1 MIRNKIFIF
10 LLFLGI
16 SCTKINHSS
25 DEPVQLDSYIF
36 FDEGTVKTK
45 GNLLTGTALP
55 TSAGTS
61 YGVMGLRGTSNTQ
74 VFGVYASGNTSTTG
88 NKFKHNNVAYV
99 YRPAA
104 NENFTYEKLVLWTN
118 EPHKFCA
125 YYPYF
130 ASCVTGLVA
139 DDAAT
144 SGVDPYLSYTQPTT
158 LAGMTTDLLTAYTE
172 ASYNANASATQN
184 MVGLNFK
191 HRLFAFNVLLKNTS
205 GTKMVIKEAILT
217 ITSPDGAKLYFN
229 GQVTPNTSTTTIT
242 HNYVVRGSDYTLGS
256 GTVASPNSIY
266 LNENHFL
273 LLPCSSLNIDFEMTF
288 VNIWGEEVVWN
299 INGDI
304 TPPTPEGAGFVA
316 GNKYDL
322 VLTRKVINDNV
333 TFVPSVEDWGSM
345 ADIEHNFE

>member
-125 YYPYF
+125 YFPYY
-130 ASCVTGLVA
+130 AKCVTGVVA

-144 SGVDPYLSYTQPTT
+144 SGVDPYLSYTQPTE
-158 LAGMTTDLLTAYTE
+158 LSKMTDDLLTAYTE
-172 ASYNANASATQN
+172 ASYDADASATEN

-191 HRLFAFNVLLKNTS
+191 HRLFAFNVLFKNTS
-205 GTKMVIKEAILT
+205 GKTMVIKEAILT
-217 ITSPDGAKLYFN
+217 INNIPDGAKLYFS
-229 GQVTPNTSTTTIT
+229 GEVAPNSSTTTIT
-242 HNYVVRGSDYTLGS
+242 HSYEERPLGS
-256 GTVASPNSIY
+256 GSAEYFNTDY
-266 LNENHFL
+266 FL

-288 VNIWGEEVVWN
+288 VNILGEEVVWN

-304 TPPTPEGAGFVA
+304 TPPKPEGAGFVA

-333 TFVPSVEDWGSM
+333 TFVPSVENWGSM